1 MRWRSAFAS
10 EFAQGGAELGTSDFR
25 GGRLPGNL
33 LHGGLSGFEPRESSR
48 GRFDRHL
55 KFQEGSGPRPL
66 PMPEADAASE
76 VTKVSSDFEVKLYVD
91 WYVLRQSDANDHLP
105 TWKDR
110 FR

>member
-1 MRWRSAFAS
+1 
-10 EFAQGGAELGTSDFR
+10 
-25 GGRLPGNL
+25 
-33 LHGGLSGFEPRESSR
+33 
-48 GRFDRHL
+48 
-55 KFQEGSGPRPL
+55 
-66 PMPEADAASE
+66 MPEADAASE